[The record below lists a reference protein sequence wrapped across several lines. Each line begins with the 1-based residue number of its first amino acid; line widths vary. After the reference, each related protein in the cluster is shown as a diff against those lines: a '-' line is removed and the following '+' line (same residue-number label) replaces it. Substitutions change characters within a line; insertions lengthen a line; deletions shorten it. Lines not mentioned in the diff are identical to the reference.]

1 MVRLVLT
8 LLAILVLP
16 AAAALDAPVLSREEI
31 DAKIAA
37 LAPTKEED
45 KFLTVQWRTS
55 LMEARAEAQLQGK
68 PIFMWIM
75 NGNPLGC
82 T

>member
-1 MVRLVLT
+1 MARLVLVF
-8 LLAILVLP
+8 LAMLILP
-16 AAAALDAPVLSREEI
+16 AAAALDAPLLSREEI

-37 LAPTKEED
+37 LAPTKDED
-45 KFLTVQWRTS
+45 KFLTVRWRTS